1 MAVPKI
7 SAGQQRRIDEV
18 RGYLKS
24 VEQVRRWVADLEQ
37 NRAAKASIINGFC
50 SSMVRELSHMRQ
62 RALSSS
68 VGTLAD
74 TAGALSIIAGRTGG
88 GLQMKIR
95 ALNDGVNSLSM
106 MLDQALKSAMQA
118 EPADPGKPQS

>member
-1 MAVPKI
+1 MVHKFSP
-7 SAGQQRRIDEV
+7 SQQRRIDEI

-24 VEQVRRWVADLEQ
+24 LEQVKRWVAELDQ
-37 NRAAKASIINGFC
+37 NRAAKASILNGYC
-50 SSMVRELSHMRQ
+50 SSIVRELSHMRQ
-62 RALSSS
+62 RALTSS

-74 TAGALSIIAGRTGG
+74 TAGSLSIVASRTGG

-95 ALNDGVNSLSM
+95 ALTDGMNSLSM

-118 EPADPGKPQS
+118 EPADPGKTQS

>member
-1 MAVPKI
+1 MVQKI
-7 SAGQQRRIDEV
+7 TAGQQRQIDEV

-24 VEQVRRWVADLEQ
+24 LEQVKRWVAELDQ
-37 NRAAKASIINGFC
+37 NRAAKASIINGYC
-50 SSMVRELSHMRQ
+50 SSIVRELSHVRQ
-62 RALSSS
+62 RALTSS

-74 TAGALSIIAGRTGG
+74 TAGALSMIAARTGG

-118 EPADPGKPQS
+118 APAGPETPTS